1 MIRNYRK
8 PLVCASPKTLL
19 RLPAAVSTLQ
29 EVAPGTMFHPVLSDP
44 AADPTKV
51 TRIIFVCGKHYYT
64 LAKEVETRGLSN
76 VALVRIEVG
85 IGCLVYANISWLR
98 SPSEEFPQI
107 LYSDYSHLFV
117 DGHTGV
123 FLKAHMLFF
132 LGGRGEM
139 CLFLISDCQASYF
152 PVFFIKVPLF

>member
-29 EVAPGTMFHPVLSDP
+29 EMAPGTMFHPVLSDP

-51 TRIIFVCGKHYYT
+51 TRIIFVCGKHYYS

-85 IGCLVYANISWLR
+85 IGFLMYTTIYWLR
-98 SPSEEFPQI
+98 SKKCFSRKVLFPPNFVFFPQYFFTGGSKNGSMTPMLWVFNCI
-107 LYSDYSHLFV
+107 GLHL
-117 DGHTGV
+117 
-123 FLKAHMLFF
+123 
-132 LGGRGEM
+132 
-139 CLFLISDCQASYF
+139 
-152 PVFFIKVPLF
+152 